1 MPYYFFKKKNFIILI
16 DKLSKNYGKNIVSAI
31 KNLYFIKNTIIIVLT
46 SPFILKFFQIFSK
59 NFSVNLVYV
68 ENTAAEIIRKNLIGL
83 VISILGALIVGY
95 KYEEV
100 NKLLDKDSIDKD
112 KKVFLKNYLNI
123 KRYYF
128 FLTVAFIIGLSILLS
143 YIKIN

>member
-1 MPYYFFKKKNFIILI
+1 MIEFIIIAIWTVLCLPYYFFKKKNFIILI

-68 ENTAAEIIRKNLIGL
+68 ENTAAEIIRKKP
-83 VISILGALIVGY
+83 Y
-95 KYEEV
+95 
-100 NKLLDKDSIDKD
+100 
-112 KKVFLKNYLNI
+112 
-123 KRYYF
+123 R
-128 FLTVAFIIGLSILLS
+128 LS
-143 YIKIN
+143 YFNLRSFNSRLQV